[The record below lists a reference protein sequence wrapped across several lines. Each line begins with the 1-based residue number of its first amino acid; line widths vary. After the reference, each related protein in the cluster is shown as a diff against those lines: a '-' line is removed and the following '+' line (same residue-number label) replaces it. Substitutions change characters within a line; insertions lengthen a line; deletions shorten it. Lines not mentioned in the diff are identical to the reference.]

1 MTRLIEQLQLA
12 QHAVKKAIGS
22 RLLQHLVFAAA
33 FSLASSQG
41 QAFEIAG
48 NKWPGAT
55 TDFYVAMSGASQTGV
70 LWNTAFIA
78 AMQEWNTR
86 TDFKFVLRN
95 EYRNPCANDQFN
107 SVDFTSTVCGSE
119 YGRGTIA
126 VALRSY
132 RSEILG
138 PASLARTDIVV
149 NSAIAFDIFDGD
161 LRQPGISFNGI
172 DFRRVALHEL
182 GHALGLDHSNQ
193 TAMMLPN
200 IGNTF
205 RLQTD
210 DITGT
215 NTLYGGLSVCPIQTV
230 SFGKYT
236 DALQAGDCTVQKLTV
251 GGTDNSL
258 IDVRR
263 LQLDSP
269 TFVRIRMQS
278 PSLDS
283 VIVLADAALRFL
295 AVNDN
300 GAGKCDALIEQTLP
314 AGTYYVI
321 SNTWTQATN
330 CGATTG
336 PYNLSISFIS
346 PSTSSLGRVES
357 LSGGTA
363 NASFSGGITAN
374 NGNSYGN
381 LFKPSD
387 SLDIIARIRID
398 PLHRSRSGFLVV
410 AAQIDGT
417 LLLKN
422 AQGQFVDYPGLHV
435 PLIKAASKILDAQED
450 VAIATD
456 LVPAAINVQNT
467 NVNFLVG
474 YGLDSNPQELF
485 YHQTPINLLVEP

>member
-22 RLLQHLVFAAA
+22 RLLRHLVFAAA

-55 TDFYVAMSGASQTGV
+55 TDFYVAMNGASQTGI

-78 AMQEWNTR
+78 AMEEWNAR

-132 RSEILG
+132 QSAILG

-149 NSAIAFDIFDGD
+149 NSATAFDIFDGD

-193 TAMMLPN
+193 TAIMLPN

-215 NTLYGGLSVCPIQTV
+215 NTLYGGLSACPIQV
-230 SFGKYT
+230 VGFGKYT
-236 DALQAGDCTVQKLTV
+236 DALQAGDCTVQKLTL

-263 LQLDSP
+263 LRLERETFVQMDMRSP
-269 TFVRIRMQS
+269 T
-278 PSLDS
+278 LDS

-295 AVNDN
+295 SVNDN
-300 GAGKCDALIEQTLP
+300 GGGKCDALISQTLP

-321 SNTWTQATN
+321 SNTWDRATT

-336 PYNLSISFIS
+336 PYTLSISFRAT
-346 PSTSSLGRVES
+346 TSSPLGTVSS
-357 LSGGTA
+357 LLGGTA
-363 NASFSGGITAN
+363 NASFSGGIIAN
-374 NGNSYGN
+374 NGSVYGSR
-381 LFKPSD
+381 FKSTD
-387 SLDIIARIRID
+387 SLNITAQINVD
-398 PLHRSRSGFLVV
+398 PLHQDRPGFLVV

-435 PLIKAASKILDAQED
+435 PLIKAASKILAAQEN
-450 VAIATD
+450 VEIARD
-456 LVPAAINVQNT
+456 LVPAAINVQNI